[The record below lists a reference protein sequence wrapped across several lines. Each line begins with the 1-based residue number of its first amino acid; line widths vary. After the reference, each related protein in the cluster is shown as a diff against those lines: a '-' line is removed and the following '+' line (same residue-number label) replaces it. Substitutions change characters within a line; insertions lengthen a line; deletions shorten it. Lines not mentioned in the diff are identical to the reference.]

1 MITVSK
7 NSKGAPCVYFH
18 NDNSEGEPMPCC
30 DISSTAEALDALEE
44 VLQLATMLNEY
55 ITAKGRM
62 TEKMYLST
70 ALSEFWGSV
79 KNLETKIKPW
89 EW

>member
-7 NSKGAPCVYFH
+7 NKKGAPCVHFH
-18 NDNSEGEPMPCC
+18 DDNSTGEPIPTCS
-30 DISSTAEALDALEE
+30 IESTAEALDALEE
-44 VLQLATMLNEY
+44 VLQLSTMLSEY
-55 ITAKGRM
+55 IIAKGRM

-79 KNLETKIKPW
+79 KNLETKMPW